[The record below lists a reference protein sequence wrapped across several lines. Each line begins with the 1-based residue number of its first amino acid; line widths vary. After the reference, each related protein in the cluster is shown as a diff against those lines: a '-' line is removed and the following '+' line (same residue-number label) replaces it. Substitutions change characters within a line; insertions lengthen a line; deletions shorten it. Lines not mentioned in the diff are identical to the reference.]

1 MKNER
6 LREKI
11 SELESINKRESDL
24 ESTVKA
30 LRNQVKIYED
40 KIDLIYSDKVKAY
53 DTVQVKIYD
62 DKIGLISSDKVKAYN
77 TMIEVIKG
85 HKVMELDKQIELLQI
100 MVGIK

>member
-1 MKNER
+1 MTKELATLVQTAIDIVNNENER

-53 DTVQVKIYD
+53 
-62 DKIGLISSDKVKAYN
+62 N